1 MILLILDFGN
11 TKFDVFWEKFRSP
24 KSEIQNQMKYYIIA
38 GERSGDLH
46 GSNLIKGIRKHDE
59 SAEIRAWGGDMMQ
72 HAGAEIVKHYRDL
85 AFMGFFEV
93 VKNLPT
99 ILGFLSFC
107 KKDILQFQPDVV
119 ILIDYAGFNMRVAK
133 FAKLKGIKTFYYIS
147 PKVWAWNQ
155 SRALNLKKYV
165 DKLFVI
171 FPFEKDFF
179 KKYDYEVDYVGNPL
193 FDAIADFTPAKD
205 FRKEARLGQKPIIAI
220 LPGSRKQEI
229 EGMLAMMLT
238 QVYQFPEYQ
247 FVIAAV
253 SNLPKEL
260 YARWQSIFP
269 VKIVVDDAYNLL
281 SVADAAL
288 VTSGTATLE
297 TALFNVPQVVCYRGG
312 WAAYQVYKRVIRVP
326 FVSLVNLIAERKVVT
341 ELLQYDLTKEN
352 LQTELTKI
360 TINKESREEQLKG
373 YEEIRNLLGTK
384 GASEKAGALMVNYL
398 KQ

>member
-1 MILLILDFGN
+1 
-11 TKFDVFWEKFRSP
+11 
-24 KSEIQNQMKYYIIA
+24 MKYYIIA

-46 GSNLIKGIRKHDE
+46 GSNLIKGIRKHDPE
-59 SAEIRAWGGDMMQ
+59 AQIRAWGGEMMQ
-72 HAGAEIVKHYRDL
+72 SAGAEIVKHYRDL

-99 ILGFLSFC
+99 ILGFLTFC
-107 KKDILQFQPDVV
+107 KKDIKNFQPDVI

-133 FAKLKGIKTFYYIS
+133 FAKLNGFKTFYYIS

-155 SRALNLKKYV
+155 SRALNIKKFV

-179 KKYDYEVDYVGNPL
+179 KQYDYEVEYVGNPL
-193 FDAIADFTPAKD
+193 FDAIADFTPAENFK
-205 FRKEARLGQKPIIAI
+205 KEARLGQKPIIAL
-220 LPGSRKQEI
+220 LPGSRKQEV
-229 EGMLAMMLT
+229 EMMLSLMMS
-238 QVYQFPEYQ
+238 QVYEFPDYQ
-247 FVIAAV
+247 FVIGAV

-269 VKIVVDDAYNLL
+269 VKIVIDDAYNLL

-297 TALFNVPQVVCYRGG
+297 TALFNVPQVVCYKGG

-326 FVSLVNLIAERKVVT
+326 FVSLVNLIAGREVVK

-352 LQTELTKI
+352 LTAELTKI
-360 TINKESREEQLKG
+360 TLNQTTRQEQLNG
-373 YEEIRNLLGTK
+373 YAEIKNKLGEK
-384 GASEKAGALMVNYL
+384 GASERAGSLMVQGVKNE
-398 KQ
+398 KDGK

>member
-1 MILLILDFGN
+1 
-11 TKFDVFWEKFRSP
+11 
-24 KSEIQNQMKYYIIA
+24 MKYYIIV

-46 GSNLIKGIRKHDE
+46 GSNLIKGICKHDPD
-59 SAEIRAWGGDMMQ
+59 AQIRAWGGDMMQ
-72 HAGAEIVKHYRDL
+72 EAGAEIVKHYREL

-93 VKNLPT
+93 IKNLPT

-107 KKDILQFQPDVV
+107 KKDIKNFQPDVV
-119 ILIDYAGFNMRVAK
+119 ILIDYSGFNMRVAK
-133 FAKLKGIKTFYYIS
+133 FAKLNGFKNFYYIS

-155 SRALNLKKYV
+155 SRALNIKRFV
-165 DKLFVI
+165 DKMFVI

-179 KKYDYEVDYVGNPL
+179 KQYDYEVEYVGNPL
-193 FDAIADFTPAKD
+193 FDAIADFTPNPN
-205 FRKEARLGQKPIIAI
+205 FRKDARLGQKPIIAL
-220 LPGSRKQEI
+220 LPGSRKQEV
-229 EGMLAMMLT
+229 ETMLALMLS
-238 QVYQFPEYQ
+238 QVYEFPEYQ
-247 FVIAAV
+247 FVIGTV

-269 VKIVVDDAYNLL
+269 VKLVVDDAYNLL

-326 FVSLVNLIAERKVVT
+326 FVSLVNLIAGREVVK

-352 LQTELTKI
+352 LTNELTKI
-360 TINKESREEQLKG
+360 TINQHTRQSQLDA
-373 YEEIRNLLGTK
+373 YAEIRNILGEK
-384 GASEKAGALMVNYL
+384 GASERAGMLMVNEIR
-398 KQ
+398 KNKGTK

>member
-1 MILLILDFGN
+1 
-11 TKFDVFWEKFRSP
+11 
-24 KSEIQNQMKYYIIA
+24 MKYYIIV

-46 GSNLIKGIRKHDE
+46 GSNLIMGICQHDPD
-59 SAEIRAWGGDMMQ
+59 AQIRAWGGDMMQ
-72 HAGAEIVKHYRDL
+72 EAGAEIVKHYREL

-93 VKNLPT
+93 IKNLPT

-107 KKDILQFQPDVV
+107 KKDIKNFQPDVV
-119 ILIDYAGFNMRVAK
+119 ILIDYSGFNMRVAK
-133 FAKLKGIKTFYYIS
+133 FAKLNGFKNFYYIS

-155 SRALNLKKYV
+155 SRALNIKRFV
-165 DKLFVI
+165 DKMFVI

-179 KKYDYEVDYVGNPL
+179 KQYDYEVEYVGNPL
-193 FDAIADFTPAKD
+193 FDAIADFTPNPN
-205 FRKEARLGQKPIIAI
+205 FRKDARLGQKPIIAL
-220 LPGSRKQEI
+220 LPGSRKQEV
-229 EGMLAMMLT
+229 ETMLALMLS
-238 QVYQFPEYQ
+238 QVYEFPEYQ
-247 FVIAAV
+247 FVIGTV

-269 VKIVVDDAYNLL
+269 VKLVVDDAYNLL

-326 FVSLVNLIAERKVVT
+326 FVSLVNLIAGREVVK

-352 LQTELTKI
+352 LTNELTKI
-360 TINKESREEQLKG
+360 TINQHTRQSQLDA
-373 YEEIRNLLGTK
+373 YAEIRNILGEK
-384 GASEKAGALMVNYL
+384 GASERAGMLMVNEIR
-398 KQ
+398 KNKGTK

>member
-1 MILLILDFGN
+1 MFQQATHI
-11 TKFDVFWEKFRSP
+11 
-24 KSEIQNQMKYYIIA
+24 MKYYIIA

-46 GSNLIKGIRKHDE
+46 GSNLIKGIRKHDPD
-59 SAEIRAWGGDMMQ
+59 AQIRAWGGDMMQ
-72 HAGAEIVKHYRDL
+72 EAGAEIVKHYREL

-107 KKDILQFQPDVV
+107 KKDIKDFQPSVV

-133 FAKLKGIKTFYYIS
+133 FAKLSGFKTFYYIS

-155 SRALNLKKYV
+155 SRALKIKQFV
-165 DKLFVI
+165 DKMFVI
-171 FPFEKDFF
+171 FPFEKEFF
-179 KKYDYEVDYVGNPL
+179 KQYDYDVEYVGNPL
-193 FDAIADFTPAKD
+193 FDAIADFTPKED
-205 FRKEARLGQKPIIAI
+205 FRKSASLGQKPIIAL
-220 LPGSRKQEI
+220 LPGSRKQEV
-229 EGMLAMMLT
+229 ETMLPLMMS
-238 QVYQFPEYQ
+238 QVYEFPDYQ
-247 FVIAAV
+247 FVIGAV

-269 VKIVVDDAYNLL
+269 VKLVTDDAYNLL

-326 FVSLVNLIAERKVVT
+326 FVSLVNLIAGCEVVK
-341 ELLQYDLTKEN
+341 ELLQYDLTKDN
-352 LQTELTKI
+352 LTEELKKI
-360 TINKESREEQLKG
+360 TVNQSTRQNQLNG
-373 YEEIRNLLGTK
+373 YMEIRNLLGEK
-384 GASEKAGALMVNYL
+384 GASERTGALMVSDL
-398 KQ
+398 KK

>member
-1 MILLILDFGN
+1 
-11 TKFDVFWEKFRSP
+11 
-24 KSEIQNQMKYYIIA
+24 MKYYIIA

-46 GSNLIKGIRKHDE
+46 GSNLIKGIRKHDPD
-59 SAEIRAWGGDMMQ
+59 AQIRAWGGDMMQ
-72 HAGAEIVKHYRDL
+72 VAGAEIVKHYREL

-107 KKDILQFQPDVV
+107 KKDIKNFQPDVV
-119 ILIDYAGFNMRVAK
+119 ILIDYSGFNMRVAK
-133 FAKLKGIKTFYYIS
+133 FAKLNGFKNFYYIS

-155 SRALNLKKYV
+155 SRALNIKRFV
-165 DKLFVI
+165 DKMFVI

-179 KKYDYEVDYVGNPL
+179 KKYDYEVEYVGNPL
-193 FDAIADFTPAKD
+193 FDAIADFTPNPN
-205 FRKEARLGQKPIIAI
+205 FRKDARLGQKPIIAL
-220 LPGSRKQEI
+220 LPGSRKQEVDSI
-229 EGMLAMMLT
+229 LALMLS
-238 QVYQFPEYQ
+238 QVYEFPDYQ
-247 FVIAAV
+247 FVIGTV

-269 VKIVVDDAYNLL
+269 VKLVVDDAYNLL

-326 FVSLVNLIAERKVVT
+326 FVSLVNLIAGREVVK

-352 LQTELTKI
+352 LTDELTKI
-360 TINKESREEQLKG
+360 TINQSTRQNQLDG
-373 YEEIRNLLGTK
+373 YAEIRNILGEK
-384 GASEKAGALMVNYL
+384 GASERAGMLMVEEVRKN
-398 KQ
+398 KGTK

>member
-1 MILLILDFGN
+1 
-11 TKFDVFWEKFRSP
+11 
-24 KSEIQNQMKYYIIA
+24 MKYYIIA

-46 GSNLIKGIRKHDE
+46 GSNLIKGIRKHDPE
-59 SAEIRAWGGDMMQ
+59 AQIRAWGGDMMQ
-72 HAGAEIVKHYRDL
+72 EAGAEIVKHYREL

-93 VKNLPT
+93 VKNLPA

-107 KKDILQFQPDVV
+107 KKDLKNFQPDVV
-119 ILIDYAGFNMRVAK
+119 ILIDYSGFNMRVAK
-133 FAKLKGIKTFYYIS
+133 FAKLNGFKNFYYIS

-155 SRALNLKKYV
+155 SRALNIKRFV
-165 DKLFVI
+165 DKMFVI

-179 KKYDYEVDYVGNPL
+179 KKYDYEVEYVGNPL
-193 FDAIADFTPAKD
+193 FDAIADFTPNPN
-205 FRKEARLGQKPIIAI
+205 FRKDARLGQKPIIAL
-220 LPGSRKQEI
+220 LPGSRKQEVDS
-229 EGMLAMMLT
+229 MLSLMLS
-238 QVYQFPEYQ
+238 QVYEFPDYQ
-247 FVIAAV
+247 FVIGTV

-269 VKIVVDDAYNLL
+269 VKLVVDDAYNLL

-326 FVSLVNLIAERKVVT
+326 FVSLVNLIAGREVVK

-352 LQTELTKI
+352 LTDELTKI
-360 TINKESREEQLKG
+360 TINQSTRQSQLDG
-373 YEEIRNLLGTK
+373 YAEISNILGEK
-384 GASEKAGALMVNYL
+384 GASERAGMLMVKEVRKN
-398 KQ
+398 KGTK

>member
-1 MILLILDFGN
+1 
-11 TKFDVFWEKFRSP
+11 
-24 KSEIQNQMKYYIIA
+24 MKYYIVA

-46 GSNLIKGIRKHDE
+46 GSNLIKGIRKHDPD
-59 SAEIRAWGGDMMQ
+59 AQIRAWGGDMMQ
-72 HAGAEIVKHYRDL
+72 DAGAEIVKHYRNL

-93 VKNLPT
+93 VKNFST

-107 KKDILQFQPDVV
+107 KKDIKNFQPDIV

-133 FAKLKGIKTFYYIS
+133 FAKTTGFKTFYYIS

-155 SRALNLKKYV
+155 SRALKIKQFV
-165 DKLFVI
+165 DKMFVI

-179 KKYDYEVDYVGNPL
+179 KQYDYEVEYVGNPL
-193 FDAIADFTPAKD
+193 FDAIADFTPKED
-205 FRKEARLGQKPIIAI
+205 FRKSARLGQKSIIAL
-220 LPGSRKQEI
+220 LPGSRKQEV
-229 EGMLAMMLT
+229 ETMLPLMMS
-238 QVYQFPEYQ
+238 QVYEFPDHQ
-247 FVIAAV
+247 FVIGAV

-269 VKIVVDDAYNLL
+269 VKLVIDDAYNLL

-326 FVSLVNLIAERKVVT
+326 FVSLVNLIAGREVVK
-341 ELLQYDLTKEN
+341 ELLQYELTKEN
-352 LQTELTKI
+352 LTEELSKI
-360 TINKESREEQLKG
+360 TINQTTRQNQLNG
-373 YEEIRNLLGTK
+373 YSEIRKILGEK
-384 GASEKAGALMVNYL
+384 GASERAGALMVDEIRNNRGENN
-398 KQ
+398 